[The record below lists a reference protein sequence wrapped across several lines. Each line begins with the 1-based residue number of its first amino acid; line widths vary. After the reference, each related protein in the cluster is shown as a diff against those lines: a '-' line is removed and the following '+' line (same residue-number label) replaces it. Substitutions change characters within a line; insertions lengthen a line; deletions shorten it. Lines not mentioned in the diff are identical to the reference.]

1 MVHLTSLTDES
12 LLRYYEGIRVQVSAD
27 IRSGYRF
34 AGQAAK
40 ERADVLLSEIQRRGV
55 SVTPIFWPD
64 K

>member
-1 MVHLTSLTDES
+1 MDFSCVSDES

-34 AGQAAK
+34 LGQAAK
-40 ERADVLLSEIQRRGV
+40 ERANILLIEIHGRGL

>member
-1 MVHLTSLTDES
+1 MDVTLLTDES

-34 AGQAAK
+34 VGQAAK
-40 ERADVLLSEIQRRGV
+40 ERADALLTEIQRRHLG
-55 SVTPIFWPD
+55 VTPIYWPD